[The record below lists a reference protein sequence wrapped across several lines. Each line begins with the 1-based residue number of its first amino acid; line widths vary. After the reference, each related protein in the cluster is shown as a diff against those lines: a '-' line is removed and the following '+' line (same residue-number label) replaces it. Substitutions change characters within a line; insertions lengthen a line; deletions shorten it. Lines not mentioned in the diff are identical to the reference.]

1 MVPSWTETL
10 IHAGLN
16 LVGRTRFCVH
26 PEDMVTHVPIW
37 GGTKSFSRE
46 PLSWEECD
54 YVLLDKEENTREM
67 AALVPSDRLLITHV
81 RNVSTLHQELS
92 KLSVLFRNSVLATM
106 ALRLEQSLRRLSAIA
121 QDRDRNSIFRRL
133 EQLQALEWW
142 RKPESLEGL
151 SSVTYVIWSQ
161 PWMSVSSETFIGDV
175 LRILGLVTSERVLWG
190 PESASD
196 SCVKYP
202 SWSLDQLPRD
212 SLVLLSSEPFPF
224 APKKDEILSLLPQ
237 PAIAFVDGELF
248 SWFGLRSLRFLE
260 NMSLV

>member
-1 MVPSWTETL
+1 
-10 IHAGLN
+10 
-16 LVGRTRFCVH
+16 
-26 PEDMVTHVPIW
+26 
-37 GGTKSFSRE
+37 
-46 PLSWEECD
+46 
-54 YVLLDKEENTREM
+54 
-67 AALVPSDRLLITHV
+67 
-81 RNVSTLHQELS
+81 
-92 KLSVLFRNSVLATM
+92 
-106 ALRLEQSLRRLSAIA
+106 
-121 QDRDRNSIFRRL
+121 
-133 EQLQALEWW
+133 
-142 RKPESLEGL
+142 
-151 SSVTYVIWSQ
+151 
-161 PWMSVSSETFIGDV
+161 MSVSSETFIGDV